1 MPEQNKVGQDNSVV
15 IPANIREQLGIEPGD
30 MVEWKMKRESAT
42 IKCKDEGHSVVNK
55 KDIRVSR
62 KDLLKILAGS
72 IGTIGTIAAGPV
84 SDAMEVS
91 ETLDPHLPE
100 MSTKSV
106 YSRLLWFAD
115 DISITPGHGSS
126 KLANLGEIDLRAQAE
141 LTSAILNSTE
151 DVEPKMV
158 TEPDIDETGHI
169 GTTAGPL
176 GSEFVALSMGYNPD
190 SVGDYQGRLPYIFD
204 LSPSEDYHGMSLAEV
219 RKNQTNWPIV
229 KSYADEPPVEPVER
243 SDGSTLGNS
252 NRPKYRIDY
261 GMVVAKRVNE
271 GWERYDEYE
280 DYSSLTEYQD
290 NMHFIVAGC
299 HGEGTLAATKAL
311 GDEGLLRQLEQE
323 IPSEKG
329 RYQAVFSAHI
339 DQYKKEKD
347 RNGDTIYIPDFQQIS
362 VYDAIPLPEA
372 EQIY

>member
-1 MPEQNKVGQDNSVV
+1 MPEQNNVRQDNSVI
-15 IPANIREQLGIEPGD
+15 IPANIRKQLGIEPGD
-30 MVEWKMKRESAT
+30 TVEWRITDESAT
-42 IKCKDEGHSVVNK
+42 ISCKDVGRGGANK
-55 KDIRVSR
+55 GTIRVSR
-62 KDLLKILAGS
+62 KDLLKILGS

-84 SDAMEVS
+84 ADAIEVS
-91 ETLDPHLPE
+91 EALDPHLPDL
-100 MSTKSV
+100 STESV

-115 DISITPGHGSS
+115 NIFITPGHGSA

-141 LTSAILNSTE
+141 LTSAILGSIE
-151 DVEPKMV
+151 GVEPKMV
-158 TEPDIDETGHI
+158 DEPDIDETGHI

-190 SVGDYQGRLPYIFD
+190 SVGNYRGRLPYIFD
-204 LSPSEDYHGMSLAEV
+204 LTPSKEHRGMSLAEV

-243 SDGSTLGNS
+243 SDGSTLGGS

-280 DYSSLTEYQD
+280 DYSSLTEYRD

-311 GDEGLLRQLEQE
+311 HDEGLLRQLEQE
-323 IPSEKG
+323 IPSEDE

-339 DQYKKEKD
+339 DQYKAERD

-362 VYDAIPLPEA
+362 VYDATPLPEA
-372 EQIY
+372 EHAY